1 MADFDAELGNDVV
14 DETDGRA
21 EQAAA
26 GNNVVAC
33 LQEGKKRR
41 LNCRHTGRSGYR
53 ALCAFQCGNAF
64 FKSGSS
70 RIGCTG
76 IGKAFNFFGKQ
87 ICRMLRAFPHEA
99 AGQKQR
105 LIVLAIFGLLF
116 AAPDGQRLRMKFFVH
131 LFSNLLCI
139 PMDGTIFFRLFNLL
153 TFCADFYH
161 LSSRRPCFGPSEK
174 TGKPFLLIKAAIVF
188 QPAVSMPA

>member
-26 GNNVVAC
+26 GNNMITG
-33 LQEGKKRR
+33 LQEGKKRC
-41 LNCRHTGRSGYR
+41 LNRGHTGRSGYR

-87 ICRMLRAFPHEA
+87 ICRMLCAFPHEA

-105 LIVLAIFGLLF
+105 LIVFAIFGLLF

-139 PMDGTIFFRLFNLL
+139 PMDGTIFSVCL
-153 TFCADFYH
+153 TC
-161 LSSRRPCFGPSEK
+161 
-174 TGKPFLLIKAAIVF
+174 
-188 QPAVSMPA
+188 

>member
-1 MADFDAELGNDVV
+1 MCQFCQRFQVGNFAQRIGRGFQKQQFGIVFNRGFPFVQIGWRYMADFDAELSYDII
-14 DETDGRA
+14 DKTDSRTK
-21 EQAAA
+21 QTAA
-26 GNNVVAC
+26 GNNMITS
-33 LQEGKKRR
+33 LQEGKKRC
-41 LNCRHTGRSGYR
+41 LNRGHTGRSGYR
-53 ALCAFQCGNAF
+53 ALCAFQCSNAF

-87 ICRMLRAFPHEA
+87 ICRMLCAFPHEA

-105 LIVLAIFGLLF
+105 LIVFTIFGLLF

-139 PMDGTIFFRLFNLL
+139 PMDGTIFSVCL
-153 TFCADFYH
+153 TC
-161 LSSRRPCFGPSEK
+161 
-174 TGKPFLLIKAAIVF
+174 
-188 QPAVSMPA
+188 